1 MPFAVA
7 ITRCSSC
14 PIGIAAGRDGCPF
27 VREKHRPKRRLRLR
41 GAPAEKVTFI
51 KRGYAVLSS
60 GAGQRHL
67 LRGPGT
73 LVGWE
78 SLTNGPDAA
87 THTLTTLTDCE
98 TCVVE
103 PDVFRVFV
111 TTRAAQVLPLL
122 VTELESRDGEARY
135 ASGPA
140 RVRVARFLLARL
152 RRGGAAY
159 PVELQNK
166 SLARVL
172 ALRPETLSRV
182 LTQMRARGIVTTGA
196 GLFVKDAVGLTELA
210 GGGA

>member
-7 ITRCSSC
+7 ITRCPSC
-14 PIGIAAGRDGCPF
+14 PIGVAAARDGCPF

-41 GAPAEKVTFI
+41 GAPTEKVTFI

-60 GAGQRHL
+60 GTGQRHL

-78 SLTNGPDAA
+78 TLTEGPGPA

-98 TCVVE
+98 TCMLD
-103 PDVFRVFV
+103 PDAFRAFV
-111 TTRAAQVLPLL
+111 ATRAAQVLPLL
-122 VTELESRDGEARY
+122 VAELESRDGEARY

-182 LTQMRARGIVTTGA
+182 LTQLRARGILTLGA
-196 GLFVKDAVGLTELA
+196 GLFVKDVVGLAEIA
-210 GGGA
+210 GGGV